1 MAALIKNMSME
12 MDKGNYNFTDY
23 GDIHT
28 IGSLLK
34 KFFKELPDSLIPAES
49 HDIFIACVRE
59 QDEEQRLTHLKDL
72 VAHLPTAHYH
82 TLKYLVAH
90 LNRVAEHSDENKVST
105 IQLFPEVAHEEF
117 LRRELVYTV
126 GFV

>member
-1 MAALIKNMSME
+1 MAALIKTMSME

-28 IGSLLK
+28 ISSLLK
-34 KFFKELPDSLIPAES
+34 KFFRELPDSLIPAES
-49 HDIFIACVRE
+49 HDVFIACARE

-72 VAHLPTAHYH
+72 VVHLPTAHYH

-90 LNRVAEHSDENKVST
+90 LNRIAEHCDKNKVRT
-105 IQLFPEVAHEEF
+105 IQQWHTFI
-117 LRRELVYTV
+117 
-126 GFV
+126 